1 MDDRLVD
8 DRMQGAP
15 EEALLDA
22 MGAIDNLARSSVME
36 NRQVLTKSQADIM
49 IGLSV
54 VGPMSMTQ
62 VSEHI
67 AASREQAT
75 RAVAPLVERG
85 FVVKTRNPENR
96 RVVTVELTEKGR
108 RDFEEGRARIVEGL
122 RERLDALPNE
132 ERERLLTAC
141 RVVVDVL
148 RGLRE
153 SRA

>member
-1 MDDRLVD
+1 
-8 DRMQGAP
+8 MQGVP

-153 SRA
+153 SRV

>member
-1 MDDRLVD
+1 
-8 DRMQGAP
+8 MQGVP

-36 NRQVLTKSQADIM
+36 NRQVLTKAQADIM

-54 VGPMSMTQ
+54 MGPMSMTQ

-122 RERLDALPNE
+122 RERLDALPDE
-132 ERERLLTAC
+132 ERERLLAAC